1 MTGTTPITHYRLC
14 NGKLR
19 HRSAACGL
27 TVIPFLRGS
36 GVINKTDAL
45 RLSNPPLPEE
55 NLQQRL
61 ILIHGAHM
69 GKLTLVEQAL
79 RLHKEYYGEDNFGT
93 VVKDCDYYPK
103 VAEIL

>member
-55 NLQQRL
+55 NLQATSRFL
-61 ILIHGAHM
+61 IYMVRIW
-69 GKLTLVEQAL
+69 V
-79 RLHKEYYGEDNFGT
+79 N
-93 VVKDCDYYPK
+93 
-103 VAEIL
+103 